1 MTTPEAPLAPDSP
14 SVTKRRQRRRTR
26 RNNGNRSRDNSP
38 SSSSSS
44 LAAWLPADERLEE
57 SLRSMGYYDAEE
69 DANRRVALDYL
80 ETILAQWASTFRT
93 LENTNTTATWASR
106 AAAAAANTT
115 NGTGTRNA
123 ASSTATNPLQLSRV
137 VLITFG
143 SFRLGVHRPN
153 SDLDVIA
160 LTSPNCT
167 RGDFFATLVKLLQQ
181 DPKVSRVHPI
191 PQAYTP
197 VIKFVLN
204 SYHVDLLFAR
214 AANPQKLLAHQ
225 QQTLTL
231 ATPVPTAISTPSQP
245 PRSEYMIDDTDLLEQ
260 DAAGV
265 RSLNGARVTQVLLE
279 MVPHL
284 ENYRVVLRA
293 VKEWAVTHG
302 IYSNVLGF
310 LGGVNW
316 AVLVAWVCIRHPA
329 PGPARLLE
337 LFFRTFCVW
346 KWPAPVLLGP
356 IQETPPAGA
365 LRLPSWNPNTNPRD
379 GLDVM
384 PIITPS
390 YPSMN
395 SSYNVGIPQLR
406 RIQDEMI
413 RACNSLRLSPS
424 SNQDYRVLFRQSDFF
439 RQHKHFLHLTIRATN
454 AQDFVEWFRFC
465 ESRLRVLITD
475 LESRDVNVWP
485 FGRFFDRSYSPT
497 GLATG
502 AGKSLQPDCL
512 QESCFF
518 IALRFAPQINQV
530 NLRYLTHN
538 YLHTVNSWNERSP
551 GMDLSIAHVT
561 AEKLPEY
568 CWQADQGNANHDGAE
583 DWSLPCQ
590 EEEQQGRQQQQPVPV
605 APPAPVGENQTN
617 AFLQSGGSFDLAS
630 PTKRSRRN
638 DTTP

>member
-1 MTTPEAPLAPDSP
+1 
-14 SVTKRRQRRRTR
+14 
-26 RNNGNRSRDNSP
+26 
-38 SSSSSS
+38 
-44 LAAWLPADERLEE
+44 
-57 SLRSMGYYDAEE
+57 MGYYDAEK

-80 ETILAQWASTFRT
+80 ETILAQWALTFRT

-106 AAAAAANTT
+106 AAGVAAKTT
-115 NGTGTRNA
+115 NSTGIITTSST
-123 ASSTATNPLQLSRV
+123 ASSTAINPFERSRV
-137 VLITFG
+137 ALITFG

-167 RGDFFATLVKLLQQ
+167 RGDFFKTLVKLLQQ

-197 VIKFVLN
+197 VIKFMLN

-214 AANPQKLLAHQ
+214 AANPQKLFAHQ

-231 ATPVPTAISTPSQP
+231 GTSVTTTTTTLQP

-316 AVLVAWVCIRHPA
+316 AILVAWVCIRHPA
-329 PGPARLLE
+329 VGPARLLE
-337 LFFRTFCVW
+337 LFFQTFAVW

-356 IQETPPAGA
+356 IQETPPTGA

-424 SNQDYRVLFRQSDFF
+424 SHQEYSVLFRQSDFF
-439 RQHKHFLHLTIRATN
+439 RQHRHFLHLTIRATS
-454 AQDFVEWFRFC
+454 AQDFVEWFRLC
-465 ESRLRVLITD
+465 ESRLRMLITD

-497 GLATG
+497 GIATG
-502 AGKSLQPDCL
+502 AGKSLHSDCL

-518 IALRFAPQINQV
+518 IALRFAPHINQV

-538 YLHTVNSWNERSP
+538 YLHTVNSWSDRSP

-561 AEKLPEY
+561 ADKLPEY
-568 CWQADQGNANHDGAE
+568 CWQADQGNANHDGVE

-590 EEEQQGRQQQQPVPV
+590 EEEQQGRQQQQPVSVPV
-605 APPAPVGENQTN
+605 APPAPVGENQN
-617 AFLQSGGSFDLAS
+617 RALQSGGSFDLAS
-630 PTKRSRRN
+630 PTKRSRPN
-638 DTTP
+638 NTTP

>member
-1 MTTPEAPLAPDSP
+1 MATPEAPLAPDSP

-26 RNNGNRSRDNSP
+26 RNNSTRSRDTSP
-38 SSSSSS
+38 SSSASS
-44 LAAWLPADERLEE
+44 LAALLLADEKLEDA
-57 SLRSMGYYDAEE
+57 LRFMGYYDAEK

-80 ETILAQWASTFRT
+80 ETILAQWAMTFRT
-93 LENTNTTATWASR
+93 LEKTTATATWASR
-106 AAAAAANTT
+106 AGAAAENTT
-115 NGTGTRNA
+115 NSTGTSST
-123 ASSTATNPLQLSRV
+123 ASSTAINPLQLSRV
-137 VLITFG
+137 ALITFG

-167 RGDFFATLVKLLQQ
+167 RGDFFTTLVKLLQK
-181 DPKVSRVHPI
+181 DPRVSHVHPI

-197 VIKFVLN
+197 VIKFMLN

-225 QQTLTL
+225 QQMLMMGN
-231 ATPVPTAISTPSQP
+231 PVPTATTTTQP
-245 PRSEYMIDDTDLLEQ
+245 LRSDYMIDDSDLLEQ

-316 AVLVAWVCIRHPA
+316 AILVAWVCIRHPA

-356 IQETPPAGA
+356 IQETPPVGA
-365 LRLPSWNPNTNPRD
+365 LPLPSWNPNTNPRD
-379 GLDVM
+379 GLHVM

-395 SSYNVGIPQLR
+395 SSYNVGIPQVR

-424 SNQDYRVLFRQSDFF
+424 SNQDYSILFRQSDFF

-454 AQDFVEWFRFC
+454 AQDFVEWFRLC
-465 ESRLRVLITD
+465 ESRLRTLITD

-485 FGRFFDRSYSPT
+485 FGRFFDRSYSQT

-518 IALRFAPQINQV
+518 IALRFAPHINQV

-538 YLHTVNSWNERSP
+538 YLHAVNSWSDRSP
-551 GMDLSIAHVT
+551 GMDLSISHVT
-561 AEKLPEY
+561 AEKLPRY

-590 EEEQQGRQQQQPVPV
+590 EEELQGRQQQQHVSVP
-605 APPAPVGENQTN
+605 APPAPVGENQAN
-617 AFLQSGGSFDLAS
+617 ALQSGGSFDLAS

-638 DTTP
+638 NTTP

>member
-1 MTTPEAPLAPDSP
+1 
-14 SVTKRRQRRRTR
+14 
-26 RNNGNRSRDNSP
+26 
-38 SSSSSS
+38 
-44 LAAWLPADERLEE
+44 
-57 SLRSMGYYDAEE
+57 MGYYNAQE
-69 DANRRVALDYL
+69 DVNRRVALDYL
-80 ETILAQWASTFRT
+80 ETILATWALTFRN
-93 LENTNTTATWASR
+93 LESTTWASK
-106 AAAAAANTT
+106 AAANTT
-115 NGTGTRNA
+115 NSTGTGTT
-123 ASSTATNPLQLSRV
+123 SSPTTATNPRV
-137 VLITFG
+137 ALITFG

-167 RGDFFATLVKLLQQ
+167 RGDFFTTLVKLLQQ
-181 DPKVSRVHPI
+181 DPKVSHVHPI

-197 VIKFVLN
+197 VIKFMLN
-204 SYHVDLLFAR
+204 SFHVDLLFAR
-214 AANPQKLLAHQ
+214 AANPKKLLAHQ
-225 QQTLTL
+225 QTPTPTLVTSNPTTTT
-231 ATPVPTAISTPSQP
+231 TPTTTTSL
-245 PRSEYMIDDTDLLEQ
+245 RSEYMIDDTDLLEQ
-260 DAAGV
+260 DGAGV

-316 AVLVAWVCIRHPA
+316 AILVAWVCKRHPA
-329 PGPARLLE
+329 AGPARLLE

-365 LRLPSWNPNTNPRD
+365 LRLPSWNPNSNPRD

-413 RACNSLRLSPS
+413 HACNALRLSPS
-424 SNQDYRVLFRQSDFF
+424 SHQDYSVLFRQSDFF

-454 AQDFVEWFRFC
+454 AQDFVEWFRLC

-475 LESRDVNVWP
+475 LESPDVNVWP
-485 FGRFFDRSYSPT
+485 FGRFFDRSYSTT

-502 AGKSLQPDCL
+502 AGKSLHPDCL

-518 IALRFAPQINQV
+518 IALRFAPHIHQV

-568 CWQADQGNANHDGAE
+568 CWQADQGNANYDGVE

-590 EEEQQGRQQQQPVPV
+590 EEEQGRQPQQQQPQPVPA
-605 APPAPVGENQTN
+605 APPAPVGENSV
-617 AFLQSGGSFDLAS
+617 LQSGASFDLAS

-638 DTTP
+638 ETAT